1 MALAI
6 PANEDETWCSPYA
19 KSAKGKAVLKAP
31 TIKLKRNSFPS
42 RRMSIFRQSTIINS
56 VVAPRRQRQKA
67 RPIGEKDWLANSI
80 KKKEEPQIRPAPK

>member
-1 MALAI
+1 
-6 PANEDETWCSPYA
+6 
-19 KSAKGKAVLKAP
+19 
-31 TIKLKRNSFPS
+31 
-42 RRMSIFRQSTIINS
+42 MSIFRQSTIINS